1 MYNLYFYKS
10 ENKYYYQLLELCD
23 RLLINHRII
32 EIGDCTVHE
41 VSFTENQTDLMSLMT
56 KLSNKALNNKE
67 ARYIYSKISKINK
80 SLFLKIQD
88 ASRQR
93 TKWLIENGYID
104 YRNYSRWIKFPK
116 EQIPEYSKIKDL
128 INKKDYKKAVKL
140 YYKTLNNNLF
150 SVLTPE
156 LIYLKR
162 LGDIELSARDILYF
176 KPKSTYT
183 NLIKNNIEKYVSC
196 IDKTIKSYK
205 RNGIKLPLEIIK
217 DNAQTIDELKYKL
230 DHLYSIRD
238 DTLIK
243 YYTKS
248 EIEKLCYPLTDVPEG
263 RLFNRYV
270 DQIKGCNVIEYKILK
285 IYGLWVKFSPDYY
298 SKVILQNKI
307 DLVCFPSYVEEESKL
322 QKKTGRYRKVIY
334 VNGNKEFQDMCF
346 TRIENLKE
354 IEEINTNASKITYTG
369 RKHKIENINFYEINC
384 LEEINP
390 KLIGNTF
397 LELTSE
403 IFRDA
408 ENCLREQLNLPKIGE
423 GWISE
428 MKMYNLIKKYFLDAE
443 HHVSPDWLK
452 PQHLDVYILSISV
465 AFEYQGRQ
473 HFEPVDYFGGEESF
487 KYIQELDNRKKKICR
502 KNKVKLI
509 EWNYNENIEESILFQ
524 KLKEKNIFIKN
535 ICNWIVLI

>member
-334 VNGNKEFQDMCF
+334 VN
-346 TRIENLKE
+346 
-354 IEEINTNASKITYTG
+354 
-369 RKHKIENINFYEINC
+369 
-384 LEEINP
+384 
-390 KLIGNTF
+390 
-397 LELTSE
+397 
-403 IFRDA
+403 
-408 ENCLREQLNLPKIGE
+408 
-423 GWISE
+423 
-428 MKMYNLIKKYFLDAE
+428 
-443 HHVSPDWLK
+443 V
-452 PQHLDVYILSISV
+452 
-465 AFEYQGRQ
+465 
-473 HFEPVDYFGGEESF
+473 
-487 KYIQELDNRKKKICR
+487 
-502 KNKVKLI
+502 
-509 EWNYNENIEESILFQ
+509 
-524 KLKEKNIFIKN
+524 
-535 ICNWIVLI
+535 